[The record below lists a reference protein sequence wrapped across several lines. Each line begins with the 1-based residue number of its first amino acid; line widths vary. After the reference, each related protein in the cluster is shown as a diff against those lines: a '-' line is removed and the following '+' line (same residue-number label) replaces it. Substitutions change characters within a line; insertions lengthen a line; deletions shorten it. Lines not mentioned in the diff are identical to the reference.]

1 MHLISFKVFVT
12 IDVGDVSLLI
22 MYSTLF
28 VWMYEIRKVFAA
40 VVLISKAKVMP

>member
-28 VWMYEIRKVFAA
+28 VWMYEIRFAA